1 MYEYDEFARC
11 VGNLKKR
18 IQKRV
23 SDALKPYNLS
33 SMHSMYLMTLYH
45 KGELTLVE
53 LTGELKFNRANTSRV
68 IRDLIQKGYVVC
80 DKNEN
85 NLRKYKVFLSEE
97 GRKVAESFDT
107 QMENFKIE
115 DVSRL
120 THEEWTTLIAL
131 LNKLTN

>member
-1 MYEYDEFARC
+1 MYKYDEFVGW

-23 SDALKPYNLS
+23 SEALKPYNLS

-45 KGELTLVE
+45 KGEMTLVE
-53 LTGELKFNRANTSRV
+53 LSDALKFNRANTSRV

-85 NLRKYKVFLSEE
+85 NLRKYKVFLSDE
-97 GRKVAESFDT
+97 GKRVAESFHNRV
-107 QMENFKIE
+107 EAFKRE
-115 DVSRL
+115 DISRL
-120 THEEWTTLIAL
+120 TEEEWDTLVRL
-131 LNKLTN
+131 LNKLTE

>member
-53 LTGELKFNRANTSRV
+53 LSGELKFNRANTSRV

-80 DKNEN
+80 DKK
-85 NLRKYKVFLSEE
+85 RKQSAQVQGVFV
-97 GRKVAESFDT
+97 GRRQESRREFRHADG
-107 QMENFKIE
+107 
-115 DVSRL
+115 
-120 THEEWTTLIAL
+120 
-131 LNKLTN
+131 KLQD

>member
-53 LTGELKFNRANTSRV
+53 LSGELKFNRANTSRV
-68 IRDLIQKGYVVC
+68 IRDLIQKGYVVLIRKRFT
-80 DKNEN
+80 DTGFSIRFDD
-85 NLRKYKVFLSEE
+85 LRDAIAHQFVIGF
-97 GRKVAESFDT
+97 
-107 QMENFKIE
+107 
-115 DVSRL
+115 SRHPL
-120 THEEWTTLIAL
+120 ASSKSPHPPCRMQIDQCHSL
-131 LNKLTN
+131 